1 MLCDKCGKNTATTH
15 IKKIINGIVTESNL
29 CSDCAAKSGAA
40 YKGGLYDMLASVLGD
55 ISEMA
60 VGDNQK
66 RCPVCGTAF
75 ADIAKTGK
83 AGCAECYKTFYTE
96 LYPYLK
102 RIHGTV
108 KHVGKIP
115 NSAPLAVVKNE
126 ETLAVKPQEETA
138 DTLRLDLN
146 RLVSEERFEEAAV
159 IRDKIKRLEEK
170 ENE

>member
-126 ETLAVKPQEETA
+126 ETPN
-138 DTLRLDLN
+138 TLRMEMN

>member
-115 NSAPLAVVKNE
+115 NSAPLAV
-126 ETLAVKPQEETA
+126 KPEAETA
-138 DTLRLDLN
+138 DSLRLELN

-159 IRDKIKRLEEK
+159 IRDKIKRLEAK

>member
-15 IKKIINGIVTESNL
+15 IKKIINGVVTESNL
-29 CSDCAAKSGAA
+29 CPDCAAKSGAF

-55 ISEMA
+55 IPEMSA
-60 VGDNQK
+60 EDK
-66 RCPVCGTAF
+66 RKKCAVCGSDF
-75 ADIAKTGK
+75 AEIAKTGK
-83 AGCAECYKTFYTE
+83 VGCAECYKTFYTE

-115 NSAPLAVVKNE
+115 NSAPLAVIKNE
-126 ETLAVKPQEETA
+126 ETA
-138 DTLRLDLN
+138 DSLRMEMN

-159 IRDKIKRLEEK
+159 IRDKIKKLEEK

>member
-1 MLCDKCGKNTATTH
+1 
-15 IKKIINGIVTESNL
+15 
-29 CSDCAAKSGAA
+29 
-40 YKGGLYDMLASVLGD
+40 MLASVLGD

-126 ETLAVKPQEETA
+126 ETPDA
-138 DTLRLDLN
+138 LRMEMN

-159 IRDKIKRLEEK
+159 IRDKIKRLEAK

>member
-1 MLCDKCGKNTATTH
+1 
-15 IKKIINGIVTESNL
+15 
-29 CSDCAAKSGAA
+29 
-40 YKGGLYDMLASVLGD
+40 MLASVLGD

-126 ETLAVKPQEETA
+126 ETPDA
-138 DTLRLDLN
+138 LRMEMN